1 MTDLFET
8 PELIP
13 DEIQTILQKYALDDC
28 TYLNCLELQREL
40 EHAGYTIDWGLD
52 AEPFNLRPILHT
64 FIAHCRETSQ
74 SYSFVF
80 IVKDTE
86 RLKAVFDEFEL
97 LVPFRKWY
105 YEIQRNDNM
114 IFIDIDDLERELTF
128 P

>member
-1 MTDLFET
+1 MKDLFDT

-13 DEIQTILQKYALDDC
+13 NEVQSILDKYALDDC
-28 TYLNCLELQREL
+28 DYMVCRQLQDEL
-40 EHAGYTIDWGLD
+40 EYVGYTIDWGLD

-64 FIAHCRETSQ
+64 FIAFCRETSQ

-86 RLKAVFDEFEL
+86 RLKAVFDEFEQ

-105 YEIQRNDNM
+105 YEIQRNDGM

>member
-13 DEIQTILQKYALDDC
+13 DEIQTILQKYELGDC
-28 TYLNCLELQREL
+28 DYISCRQLQDELL
-40 EHAGYTIDWGLD
+40 YVGYTIDWGLD
-52 AEPFNLRPILHT
+52 AQPINLRPILHT
-64 FIAHCRETSQ
+64 FIAYCRETSQ

>member
-1 MTDLFET
+1 MKDLFET

-13 DEIQTILQKYALDDC
+13 SEIQTILQKY
-28 TYLNCLELQREL
+28 ELGDYDYITCQQLQDEL
-40 EHAGYTIDWGLD
+40 LYVGYTIDWGLD
-52 AEPFNLRPILHT
+52 AQPFNLRPILHT

-105 YEIQRNDNM
+105 YEIQRNDDE

-128 P
+128 Q